1 MIMMSFESPEK
12 SAAYRAAKLAV
23 LRKLMVKHIERTD
36 AQARNVEQALA
47 VLAEANARARGAHQ

>member
-1 MIMMSFESPEK
+1 MTMTLFESSKK
-12 SAAYRAAKLAV
+12 SAAYRAAKLAA

-47 VLAEANARARGAHQ
+47 VLAEATARPSGAHQ

>member
-1 MIMMSFESPEK
+1 MAMSFESPEN
-12 SAAYRAAKLAV
+12 SVAYRAAKLAV

-47 VLAEANARARGAHQ
+47 VLAEANARPRGAHQ

>member
-1 MIMMSFESPEK
+1 MAMMPFGPSEK

-36 AQARNVEQALA
+36 AQAQNVEQALA
-47 VLAEANARARGAHQ
+47 VLAEATARNGGAHQ

>member
-1 MIMMSFESPEK
+1 MMPFESLERN
-12 SAAYRAAKLAV
+12 AAYRAAKLAV

-47 VLAEANARARGAHQ
+47 VLAEANARARGPH

>member
-1 MIMMSFESPEK
+1 MAMSFASPEK

-23 LRKLMVKHIERTD
+23 LRKLMVKYIERTD

-47 VLAEANARARGAHQ
+47 VLAEANARARGPH

>member
-1 MIMMSFESPEK
+1 MTMMPSEK

-36 AQARNVEQALA
+36 AQARSVEQALA
-47 VLAEANARARGAHQ
+47 VLAEATAQARGAHR